1 MCCHGLHQANPA
13 REGGVPMHIHSLM
26 VDLLVSILG
35 SILGTLILQ
44 WLSQ

>member
-1 MCCHGLHQANPA
+1 
-13 REGGVPMHIHSLM
+13 MHIHSFM